1 MSRIRTRFERL
12 RAQGRTGL
20 IVYVTAGDP
29 APQTTV
35 PLMHAL
41 ARAGV
46 DVIELGVPF
55 SDPMADGPVI
65 QRAAERAISQ
75 GVGLAQ
81 CLADVAQFRRTDA
94 ETPVVLM
101 GYANPIERMG
111 IADFVRGA
119 ADSGVDGV
127 LVVDYPPEECVDFS
141 ELLRGSGIDPIFLL
155 APTSTDRRIEQI
167 AKVAAG
173 YVYYVSLTGITGAGH
188 LDVAAVAQRIPAIRS
203 RVGLP
208 VGVGFGIK
216 DAASAQAI
224 ARLADAVVIGSR
236 VIQAMEQAGTA
247 GAVQAASAFVSQ
259 IRTAL
264 DAGPKE
270 GAASRGGGSP

>member
-1 MSRIRTRFERL
+1 
-12 RAQGRTGL
+12 
-20 IVYVTAGDP
+20 
-29 APQTTV
+29 
-35 PLMHAL
+35 
-41 ARAGV
+41 
-46 DVIELGVPF
+46 
-55 SDPMADGPVI
+55 
-65 QRAAERAISQ
+65 
-75 GVGLAQ
+75 
-81 CLADVAQFRRTDA
+81 
-94 ETPVVLM
+94 
-101 GYANPIERMG
+101 
-111 IADFVRGA
+111 
-119 ADSGVDGV
+119 
-127 LVVDYPPEECVDFS
+127 VVDYPPEECVDFS

-270 GAASRGGGSP
+270 GAASGGGGSP